1 MKDILVIRE
10 LAAEYAQ
17 AAYSDKNKE
26 KIRLHKA
33 VNDLHMIRP
42 IVLIDEI
49 PWGEMETGDELTLR
63 CADEDLRKLER
74 RLRRILFQWR
84 HMPADMV
91 LPDYIGV
98 EKVIHSTGIGV
109 EVEEEL
115 IEGEQ
120 ISSHKYHNVFREK
133 GRICSMIPSLPTTG
147 RKQADNGKRWGK
159 RWGISCP

>member
-63 CADEDLRKLER
+63 LSL
-74 RLRRILFQWR
+74 
-84 HMPADMV
+84 
-91 LPDYIGV
+91 
-98 EKVIHSTGIGV
+98 IHI
-109 EVEEEL
+109 
-115 IEGEQ
+115 
-120 ISSHKYHNVFREK
+120 
-133 GRICSMIPSLPTTG
+133 
-147 RKQADNGKRWGK
+147 
-159 RWGISCP
+159 